1 MTNDIAKKLLI
12 VDDSKVSRMLVR
24 AQIVAVH
31 PEWTILDACSGEESI
46 ALVEKGPPD
55 YCIMDINM
63 PGILGTDAAEKI
75 LEKYPSIRMV
85 ILSANIQETY
95 QSRANALG
103 AAFVAKPVSE
113 KSIALALNH
122 FQCPK

>member
-1 MTNDIAKKLLI
+1 MTTIPKKLLI

-46 ALVEKGPPD
+46 SLVEKDPPD

-63 PGILGTDAAEKI
+63 PGILGTDAAEIILKI
-75 LEKYPSIRMV
+75 HPQIRIV
-85 ILSANIQETY
+85 IFSANIQETY

-103 AAFVAKPVSE
+103 TIFVAKPVSE
-113 KSIALALNH
+113 KSIAIILNH
-122 FQCPK
+122 FQCNN